1 MNLFTYGTLIF
12 ADIWQCVVG
21 HAAESTP
28 AELSGYRVLGVVDD
42 LFPVMIPG
50 TTDDRASG
58 VIYFDLTDQDLQR
71 LDDYEAH
78 LYERKE
84 VYPVTEDGGSVAC
97 QTYLLREEYYSAAT
111 EEAWTP
117 AWFAEHAKRQ
127 YMERLGS

>member
-28 AELSGYRVLGVVDD
+28 AELSGYRVLRVVDD

-71 LDDYEAH
+71 LDDYEAY

-84 VYPVTEDGGSVAC
+84 VHPVTEDGSSVAC
-97 QTYLLREEYYSAAT
+97 QTYLLREQYRCAAT
-111 EEAWTP
+111 DEAWTTN
-117 AWFAEHAKRQ
+117 WFVKHAKAD
-127 YMERLGS
+127 YLKRLGI